1 MIQNNL
7 IRIFSI
13 ISIVLIALLLA
24 FFFKLPFLI
33 ILNFV
38 ALTFISEFLRNKFLL
53 EEYLILKSLNG
64 LTNIFLIVY
73 YFLIEFEA
81 FLLGLF
87 IGLSSYTMSEI
98 LKAFFLLKLSKQSE
112 ALKIIEEYF
121 GRKHG

>member
-1 MIQNNL
+1 MQNNL
-7 IRIFSI
+7 IRIFLI
-13 ISIVLIALLLA
+13 ISIVLITSLLA
-24 FFFKLPFLI
+24 FFFKLAFLI
-33 ILNFV
+33 IIIFV

-73 YFLIEFEA
+73 YFFIEFEV

>member
-13 ISIVLIALLLA
+13 ISIVLIASLLA

-38 ALTFISEFLRNKFLL
+38 ALIFISEFLRNKFLL

-98 LKAFFLLKLSKQSE
+98 LKAFFLFRLSKQSE

-121 GRKHG
+121 RRKHG